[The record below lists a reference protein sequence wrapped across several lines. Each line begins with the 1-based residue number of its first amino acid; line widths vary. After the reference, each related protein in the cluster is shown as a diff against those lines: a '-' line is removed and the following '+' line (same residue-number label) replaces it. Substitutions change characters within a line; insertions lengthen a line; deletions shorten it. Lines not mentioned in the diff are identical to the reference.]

1 MTADERVSILYYEI
15 CCSLL
20 HRWNFDRSNVK
31 ADMNEMCRQC
41 GATYDE
47 LRSILKHLRTKYLQP
62 FRESVRTGPVLL
74 PCISRTPRGL
84 IYVGHGSRK
93 GMALL
98 CMARRPFVW
107 GEWRGAQHILSLL
120 LSRGDVSHLF
130 RTIVPA
136 LPPRPADCGAP
147 LLSSPPS
154 HLPLPLLP

>member
-62 FRESVRTGPVLL
+62 FRDALRSGACGWLCVSG
-74 PCISRTPRGL
+74 
-84 IYVGHGSRK
+84 VGK
-93 GMALL
+93 
-98 CMARRPFVW
+98 
-107 GEWRGAQHILSLL
+107 
-120 LSRGDVSHLF
+120 
-130 RTIVPA
+130 
-136 LPPRPADCGAP
+136 
-147 LLSSPPS
+147 
-154 HLPLPLLP
+154 